1 MDEITSQVSLYY
13 KYALLPVLDARLCGL
28 GGQKKALIS
37 INETGPCKQR
47 VKDLFTNTNLTEIP
61 DDQILPMDL
70 YAIFCIPLYY
80 FDADV

>member
-1 MDEITSQVSLYY
+1 MPFFLTSV
-13 KYALLPVLDARLCGL
+13 KDFAVKMVK
-28 GGQKKALIS
+28 KKALIS
-37 INETGPCKQR
+37 INGTGPCKQR
-47 VKDLFTNTNLTEIP
+47 VKDLFTNTNLTKIP